1 MKMHIFEEWVS
12 QAEQRPIRRPL
23 VSLCYAQ
30 SLDGCVALQ
39 RGRPTALSGEETQ
52 RLTHWLR
59 SRHDAILVGSGTVL
73 ADDPRLTVRLVEG
86 QSPQPIILD
95 SRLRTPP
102 NARVIAHHPRPAW
115 IAAVEPADPT
125 RRAAL
130 EAAGAALLFLPQD
143 KSSRVELRSLLD
155 CLAQRGVSRLM
166 VEGGAQVISSFLAA
180 GLVDLLCVTIAPV
193 LLGGLHA
200 VEQALPF
207 APRLRQVHIETMGE
221 DLVVW
226 GKLS

>member
-1 MKMHIFEEWVS
+1 MHIFEEWIS
-12 QAEQRPIRRPL
+12 QADQRPAKRPW

-30 SLDGCVALQ
+30 SLDGCVTLQ
-39 RGRPTALSGEETQ
+39 RGRPLVLSGAETQ

-59 SRHDAILVGSGTVL
+59 SKHDAIVVGSGTVL
-73 ADDPRLTVRLVEG
+73 ADNPQLTVRLVEG

-102 NARVIAHHPRPAW
+102 NARLIASHPRPAW
-115 IAAVEPADPT
+115 IATAEPAEPA

-130 EAAGAALLFLPQD
+130 EAAGATLLFLPQD
-143 KSSRVELRSLLD
+143 KNGGVALTSLLD

-166 VEGGAQVISSFLAA
+166 VEGGAQVITSFLAS
-180 GLVDLLCVTIAPV
+180 GLVDVLCVTIAPV

-200 VEQALPF
+200 VEQALPRLL
-207 APRLRQVHIETMGE
+207 RLREVYIETLGE
-221 DLVVW
+221 DVVVW
-226 GKLS
+226 GKLD